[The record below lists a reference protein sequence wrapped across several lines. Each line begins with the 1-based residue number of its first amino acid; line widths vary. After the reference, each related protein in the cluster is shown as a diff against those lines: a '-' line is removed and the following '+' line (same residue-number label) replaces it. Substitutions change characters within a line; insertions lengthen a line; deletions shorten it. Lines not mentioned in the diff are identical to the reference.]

1 MPLVQKITHSISL
14 LFTEKYSIRILCVL
28 SMALSNWLNTAVA
41 ANKEAPDC
49 SKERLV
55 GMRSLALD
63 HVSAQKVFRDTVNVG
78 TAVAGTGDLDNRGS
92 C

>member
-1 MPLVQKITHSISL
+1 
-14 LFTEKYSIRILCVL
+14 
-28 SMALSNWLNTAVA
+28 MALGNLLNTAVA

-49 SKERLV
+49 SKERLL

-63 HVSAQKVFRDTVNVG
+63 HVSAQKVFRDTVKVS
-78 TAVAGTGDLDNRGS
+78 TVEAGTGDLGNRGS